1 MGDTVAYLTH
11 QLVLR
16 GVYNLTKAEGDMI
29 KMRKIEFQVSIW
41 CMVVKQTTI
50 PESSPADA
58 NPKAAR

>member
-41 CMVVKQTTI
+41 CMVGQ
-50 PESSPADA
+50 A
-58 NPKAAR
+58 NDNTRIIASGR